1 MLNKKPDVAVGKSS
15 CSQTTSGGSS
25 GMEVPDGRWR
35 ETRIMAKIGFIGM
48 GNMGTAIMRGLLKTY
63 KPEELLFTSAHEAK
77 MQKITEETGVAH
89 VSTATDCAEQVKYRV
104 LAVKPQVL
112 PTVFKELNGKIRK
125 DQVVISI
132 AAGYAIADLQAGL
145 GDSARIVR
153 SMPNTPAMVGEGMSG
168 VSYDEALF
176 TDEEKDVIDGFFT
189 SFGKMEKVDEKLM
202 DVVGSASGCSPAYV
216 YMFIEALADGC
227 VKNGLPRQAAYKM
240 VAQAVLG
247 SAKMV
252 LETGKHPGE
261 LKDMVCS
268 PGGTTIEGFAALE
281 ENGFRGAIIK
291 ACDANFEK
299 NKKLKG

>member
-1 MLNKKPDVAVGKSS
+1 MRDNREYK
-15 CSQTTSGGSS
+15 TGGNI
-25 GMEVPDGRWR
+25 D
-35 ETRIMAKIGFIGM
+35 MAKIGFIGM
-48 GNMGTAIMRGLLKTY
+48 GNMGSAIMRGLLKTY

-77 MQKITEETGVAH
+77 MQKITEETGVAY
-89 VSTATDCAEQVKYRV
+89 VSTATECAEQVKYLV

-112 PTVFKELNGKIRK
+112 PTIFKELNGKIRNE
-125 DQVVISI
+125 QVVISI
-132 AAGYAIADLQAGL
+132 AAGYAIADLKAGL

-176 TDEEKDVIDGFFT
+176 ADEEKDVIDGFFT

-268 PGGTTIEGFAALE
+268 PGGTTIEGLAVLE

>member
-1 MLNKKPDVAVGKSS
+1 
-15 CSQTTSGGSS
+15 
-25 GMEVPDGRWR
+25 
-35 ETRIMAKIGFIGM
+35 MAKIGFIGM

-63 KPEELLFTSAHEAK
+63 QPEELLFTSAHEAK

-89 VSTATDCAEQVKYRV
+89 VSTATECAEQVKYLV

-112 PTVFKELNGKIRK
+112 PNVFKELNGKIRK
-125 DQVVISI
+125 NQVVISI

-145 GDSARIVR
+145 GDEARIVR

-168 VSYDEALF
+168 VSYDENLF
-176 TDEEKDVIDGFFT
+176 TDEEKQVIDGFFT

-268 PGGTTIEGFAALE
+268 PGGTTIEGLAALE

>member
-1 MLNKKPDVAVGKSS
+1 MRDNREYK
-15 CSQTTSGGSS
+15 TGGNI
-25 GMEVPDGRWR
+25 D
-35 ETRIMAKIGFIGM
+35 MAKIGFIGM

-89 VSTATDCAEQVKYRV
+89 VSTATDCAEQVKYLV

-112 PTVFKELNGKIRK
+112 PIVFKELNGKIRK

-268 PGGTTIEGFAALE
+268 PGGTTIEGLAALE

>member
-1 MLNKKPDVAVGKSS
+1 
-15 CSQTTSGGSS
+15 
-25 GMEVPDGRWR
+25 
-35 ETRIMAKIGFIGM
+35 MAKIGFIGM

-63 KPEELLFTSAHEAK
+63 QPEELLFTSAHEAK

-89 VSTATDCAEQVKYRV
+89 VSTANECAEQVKYLV

-112 PTVFKELNGKIRK
+112 PIVFKELNGKIRK

-145 GDSARIVR
+145 GESARIVR

-168 VSYDEALF
+168 VSYDENLF
-176 TDEEKDVIDGFFT
+176 TDEEKQVIDGFFT

-227 VKNGLPRQAAYKM
+227 V
-240 VAQAVLG
+240 
-247 SAKMV
+247 
-252 LETGKHPGE
+252 
-261 LKDMVCS
+261 
-268 PGGTTIEGFAALE
+268 
-281 ENGFRGAIIK
+281 
-291 ACDANFEK
+291 
-299 NKKLKG
+299 

>member
-1 MLNKKPDVAVGKSS
+1 MRVGRKYK
-15 CSQTTSGGSS
+15 TGGNI
-25 GMEVPDGRWR
+25 D
-35 ETRIMAKIGFIGM
+35 MAKIGFIGM

-89 VSTATDCAEQVKYRV
+89 VSTATECAEQVKYLV

-112 PTVFKELNGKIRK
+112 PIIFKELNGKISK

-176 TDEEKDVIDGFFT
+176 TDEEKTVIDGFFT

-268 PGGTTIEGFAALE
+268 PGGTTIEGLAALE

>member
-1 MLNKKPDVAVGKSS
+1 
-15 CSQTTSGGSS
+15 
-25 GMEVPDGRWR
+25 
-35 ETRIMAKIGFIGM
+35 MAKIGFIGM

-89 VSTATDCAEQVKYRV
+89 VSTATECAEQVKYLV

-112 PTVFKELNGKIRK
+112 PTVFKELNGKIRE

-145 GDSARIVR
+145 GESARIVR

-176 TDEEKDVIDGFFT
+176 TDEEKAVIDGFFT
-189 SFGKMEKVDEKLM
+189 SFGKMEKVDERLM

-227 VKNGLPRQAAYKM
+227 VKNGLPRQVAYKM

-252 LETGKHPGE
+252 IETGKHPGE

-268 PGGTTIEGFAALE
+268 PGGTTIEGLAALE
-281 ENGFRGAIIK
+281 ESGFRGAIIK

>member
-1 MLNKKPDVAVGKSS
+1 MRDNREYK
-15 CSQTTSGGSS
+15 TGGNI
-25 GMEVPDGRWR
+25 D
-35 ETRIMAKIGFIGM
+35 MAKIGFIGM

-89 VSTATDCAEQVKYRV
+89 VSTATDCAEQVKYLV

-125 DQVVISI
+125 DKVVISI

-268 PGGTTIEGFAALE
+268 PGGTTIEGLAALE

>member
-1 MLNKKPDVAVGKSS
+1 
-15 CSQTTSGGSS
+15 
-25 GMEVPDGRWR
+25 
-35 ETRIMAKIGFIGM
+35 MAKIGFIGM
-48 GNMGTAIMRGLLKTY
+48 GNMGTAIMRGLLKIY

-89 VSTATDCAEQVKYRV
+89 VSTATDCAEQVKYLV

-216 YMFIEALADGC
+216 YMFIEALADSA
-227 VKNGLPRQAAYKM
+227 VRYGLPRDKAYEFAAQTVKG
-240 VAQAVLG
+240 AAE
-247 SAKMV
+247 MV
-252 LETGKHPGE
+252 LQTGKHPGE

-268 PGGTTIEGFAALE
+268 PAGTTIAGVAALE
-281 ENGFRGAIIK
+281 EYGFRNAVLKANEACYEKCEAIK
-291 ACDANFEK
+291 
-299 NKKLKG
+299 

>member
-1 MLNKKPDVAVGKSS
+1 
-15 CSQTTSGGSS
+15 
-25 GMEVPDGRWR
+25 
-35 ETRIMAKIGFIGM
+35 MAKIGFIGM

-89 VSTATDCAEQVKYRV
+89 VSTATDCAEQVKYLV

-153 SMPNTPAMVGEGMSG
+153 SMPNTPAMVGEGMTAACPN
-168 VSYDEALF
+168 EHM
-176 TDEEKDVIDGFFT
+176 TEEEIEYVKT
-189 SFGKMEKVDEKLM
+189 LLSSFSLVEIVPEKLM
-202 DVVGSASGCSPAYV
+202 DTVTAVSGSSPAYV
-216 YMFIEALADGC
+216 FMFIEAMADAAVLDGM
-227 VKNGLPRQAAYKM
+227 PRAQAYKFA
-240 VAQAVLG
+240 AQAVLG

-252 LETGKHPGE
+252 LDTGKHPGE

-268 PGGTTIEGFAALE
+268 PAGTTIDAVRVLE
-281 ENGFRGAIIK
+281 ECGFRGTII
-291 ACDANFEK
+291 DAVQTCVEK
-299 NKKLKG
+299 SRSL

>member
-1 MLNKKPDVAVGKSS
+1 
-15 CSQTTSGGSS
+15 
-25 GMEVPDGRWR
+25 
-35 ETRIMAKIGFIGM
+35 MAKIGFIGM

-89 VSTATDCAEQVKYRV
+89 VSTATDCAEQVKYLV

-132 AAGYAIADLQAGL
+132 A
-145 GDSARIVR
+145 R

-202 DVVGSASGCSPAYV
+202 DVVGSASGCYPDYV
-216 YMFIEALADGC
+216 
-227 VKNGLPRQAAYKM
+227 
-240 VAQAVLG
+240 
-247 SAKMV
+247 
-252 LETGKHPGE
+252 
-261 LKDMVCS
+261 
-268 PGGTTIEGFAALE
+268 
-281 ENGFRGAIIK
+281 
-291 ACDANFEK
+291 
-299 NKKLKG
+299 